1 MPGRDGSGPMGRGAT
16 NGRGFSVCSEGNV
29 RRRGAGL
36 GQGQGQ
42 CQGQVQG
49 QGRGCRRGFGR
60 TLSTDP
66 TATKKQ

>member
-1 MPGRDGSGPMGRGAT
+1 MPGRDGSGPMGRGST
-16 NGRGFSVCSEGNV
+16 KGRGFNVRSEGNV

-49 QGRGCRRGFGR
+49 QERGYRRGFGR
-60 TLSTDP
+60 TLLTDP
-66 TATKKQ
+66 SATKTQ